1 MRLRTYLL
9 LALTVASGTG
19 IAVFSMYA
27 DGMYSAICLF
37 FFPFLSLLMFAS
49 IAFDI
54 ARPRAFAAK
63 ATTEAARATPA
74 TRRAPR
80 RSGARL
86 RFSAYSTARN
96 TPALHTMTST
106 G

>member
-9 LALTVASGTG
+9 LALAVASGTG

-27 DGMYSAICLF
+27 DGMYSAICLL

-54 ARPRAFAAK
+54 ARPREVLARAVAAK
-63 ATTEAARATPA
+63 LTNATTTIPTPTTTMVTQAALRVATVNRAAAA
-74 TRRAPR
+74 T
-80 RSGARL
+80 G
-86 RFSAYSTARN
+86 
-96 TPALHTMTST
+96 
-106 G
+106 